1 MRLFFPRCRSEKD
14 IRFALPRLWAAA
26 FGRTPG
32 EGAKLTI
39 AIVTEKR
46 TNADR
51 SQIPRRGAI
60 IGSDPRTTTA
70 GTNSHEKL
78 TTPSQESRGLTLSL
92 IRRSGVADP
101 FEGDRSLVANRST
114 QPTSRIVPL
123 RFDCAKASEEACP
136 ALLTR
141 PGPWPVFL
149 PRGRPRRFRGKR
161 KTRRPEYGTV
171 RLISGQVL
179 LDRTSDQCSRSL
191 VSSTLFL
198 IYCWQA
204 RKESP

>member
-1 MRLFFPRCRSEKD
+1 MCPFFPRCRSEKD

-101 FEGDRSLVANRST
+101 FEGDRSFVANRST
-114 QPTSRIVPL
+114 QPTSWIVPL

-136 ALLTR
+136 TLPTR
-141 PGPWPVFL
+141 PGPWPV
-149 PRGRPRRFRGKR
+149 PPKGSTSPVPGEEEDKA
-161 KTRRPEYGTV
+161 TRVWYRSADQRAGTTGSNV
-171 RLISGQVL
+171 
-179 LDRTSDQCSRSL
+179 
-191 VSSTLFL
+191 
-198 IYCWQA
+198 
-204 RKESP
+204 